1 MERIRKLHLRSILA
15 GVLILALALPLFGCG
30 QKTGGTEPALE
41 PVTVMLDWYP
51 NTNHTGLYVA
61 LERGY
66 FAAEGLQ
73 VEVLQSGEAGVEQA
87 VGSGRV
93 DFGFSSQENATY
105 ALSEGVPLLSIA
117 AILQH
122 NTSAFASLKES
133 GIETVKDFE
142 GKRYGGWGSPSE
154 AAVIEAAMAKYGAD
168 FSKLEM
174 VILGQ
179 ADFFATIG
187 ERVDFA
193 WIYYGWDGIEAER
206 RGIELNTI
214 FLKDLDPVF
223 DYYAPL
229 LVTNQNLA
237 ANEPDK
243 VAAFMRALARGYA
256 DALSDPETG
265 AGILLKYA
273 PELNPELVRR
283 SQAFLAQVE
292 KMDEAE
298 GRPYWGYQDREV
310 WARYSQWM
318 YEAGLIVNPVD
329 ADQAFTNQFLPGA
342 GGA

>member
-1 MERIRKLHLRSILA
+1 
-15 GVLILALALPLFGCG
+15 
-30 QKTGGTEPALE
+30 
-41 PVTVMLDWYP
+41 MLDWYP

-61 LERGY
+61 VERGY
-66 FAAEGLQ
+66 FAAEGLE

-105 ALSEGVPLLSIA
+105 ALAEGVPILSIA

-122 NTSAFASLKES
+122 NTSAFASLKEA
-133 GIETVKDFE
+133 GIKTVKDFE

-154 AAVIEAAMAKYGAD
+154 AAVIQAVMAKHGAD
-168 FSKLEM
+168 FSQVET
-174 VILGQ
+174 VTLGQ

-187 ERVDFA
+187 RAADFE

-229 LVTNQNLA
+229 LVTSQSLATNQ
-237 ANEPDK
+237 PDK
-243 VAAFMRALARGYA
+243 VAAFMRALAKGYA
-256 DALSDPETG
+256 DALADPAAG
-265 AGILLKYA
+265 AEILLKYA
-273 PELNPELVRR
+273 PELNPDLVRR

-292 KMDEAE
+292 KADKTE
-298 GRPYWGYQDREV
+298 GRPYWGYQDQEV
-310 WARYSQWM
+310 WARYARWM
-318 YEAGLIVNPVD
+318 YEAGLIANPVD
-329 ADQAFTNQFLPGA
+329 AGQAFTNQFLPGA

>member
-1 MERIRKLHLRSILA
+1 MKRIGKARLRTALV
-15 GVLILALALPLFGCG
+15 GLLVLILATPLFGCG
-30 QKTGGTEPALE
+30 QETGSTGSELE

-73 VEVLQSGEAGVEQA
+73 VEVLQSGDAGVEQA
-87 VGSGRV
+87 VGAGRV
-93 DFGFSSQENATY
+93 DFGFSSQEEATY
-105 ALSEGVPLLSIA
+105 ALAEGVPLLSVA

-154 AAVIEAAMAKYGAD
+154 EAVIKAVMTKYGAD
-168 FSKLEM
+168 FSQLEM
-174 VILGQ
+174 VTLGQ

-187 ERVDFA
+187 QAADFE

-229 LVTNQNLA
+229 LVTNRNLA
-237 ANEPDK
+237 ASRPDK
-243 VAAFMRALARGYA
+243 VAAFVRALAKGYA
-256 DALSDPETG
+256 DALADPEAG
-265 AGILLKYA
+265 AEILLRYA
-273 PELNPELVRR
+273 PELNPELVSR
-283 SQAFLAQVE
+283 SQAYLAQVE
-292 KMDEAE
+292 RMDVAQ

-310 WARYSQWM
+310 WSRNAAWM
-318 YEAGLIVNPVD
+318 YEAGLIANPVD
-329 ADQAFTNQFLPGA
+329 VDQAFTNRFLPGA

>member
-1 MERIRKLHLRSILA
+1 MERSWKSHLRAALA
-15 GVLILALALPLFGCG
+15 GGLLLALAVPLFGCG
-30 QKTGGTEPALE
+30 QKAGSPAHELE

-66 FAAEGLQ
+66 FAAEGLD
-73 VEVLQSGEAGVEQA
+73 VEVLQSGEGGVEQA
-87 VGSGRV
+87 VGAGQV

-105 ALSEGVPLLSIA
+105 ALAEGVPILSLA

-122 NTSAFASLKES
+122 NTSAFASLKET
-133 GIETVKDFE
+133 GVRTVKDFE

-154 AAVIEAAMAKYGAD
+154 TAVIQAAMAKHGAD

-174 VILGQ
+174 VTLGQ

-187 ERVDFA
+187 RTADFE

-229 LVTNQNLA
+229 MVTSQQLA
-237 ANEPDK
+237 ATRPDK
-243 VAAFMRALARGYA
+243 VAAFMRALAKGYA
-256 DALSDPETG
+256 DALADPASG
-265 AGILLKYA
+265 AEILLRHA

-292 KMDEAE
+292 KLDETQ
-298 GRPYWGYQDREV
+298 GRPFWGYQDQEV
-310 WARYSQWM
+310 WARYACWM
-318 YEAGLIVNPVD
+318 YEAGLIAHPVD
-329 ADQAFTNQFLPGA
+329 TEQAFTNRFLPGT
-342 GGA
+342 GDE

>member
-1 MERIRKLHLRSILA
+1 MERSWQSRLRRTLA
-15 GVLILALALPLFGCG
+15 GGLLLALALPLSGCG
-30 QKTGGTEPALE
+30 QKTTVTETELE
-41 PVTVMLDWYP
+41 PTTVMLDWYP

-61 LERGY
+61 VERGY
-66 FAAEGLQ
+66 FAAEGLE

-105 ALSEGVPLLSIA
+105 ALAEGVPILSIA

-122 NTSAFASLKES
+122 NTSAFASLKEA
-133 GIETVKDFE
+133 GIKTVKDFE

-154 AAVIEAAMAKYGAD
+154 AAVIQAVMAKHGAD
-168 FSKLEM
+168 FSQVET
-174 VILGQ
+174 VTLGQ

-187 ERVDFA
+187 RAADFE

-229 LVTNQNLA
+229 LVTSQSLATNQ
-237 ANEPDK
+237 PDK
-243 VAAFMRALARGYA
+243 VAAFMRALAKGYA
-256 DALSDPETG
+256 DALADPAAG
-265 AGILLKYA
+265 AEILLKYA
-273 PELNPELVRR
+273 PELNPDLVRR

-292 KMDEAE
+292 KADKTE
-298 GRPYWGYQDREV
+298 GRPYWGYQDQEV
-310 WARYSQWM
+310 WARYARWM
-318 YEAGLIVNPVD
+318 YEAGLIANPVD
-329 ADQAFTNQFLPGA
+329 AGQAFTNQFLPGA